1 MEASK
6 DAKGDVE
13 MKDASKDEK
22 KVEEKKE
29 PKDPFYRKTSY
40 LTILDF
46 RKNLSL
52 LEKAVRDKDIR

>member
-1 MEASK
+1 MEAKK
-6 DAKGDVE
+6 DAKTDVE
-13 MKDASKDEK
+13 MKDASKEEK

-29 PKDPFYRKTSY
+29 PKDPFYSNPLLSNY
-40 LTILDF
+40 IDF